1 MIVDVRRVPTVKTKC
16 VQVDAPLDLYL
27 AGREMVPTHNAMIA
41 SVISA
46 WFVSVHPPGQAIV
59 ITTAPTYHQVNA
71 ILWEELRKHHR
82 AAQAA
87 GLPLPGKIT
96 QDNQWKLKIGRAHV

>member
-1 MIVDVRRVPTVKTKC
+1 
-16 VQVDAPLDLYL
+16 
-27 AGREMVPTHNAMIA
+27 MVPTHRSMIA

-46 WFVSVHPPGQAIV
+46 WLVSVHPPGQAIV

-96 QDNQWKLKIGRAHV
+96 QDNQWKLSDGTLIGMGRKPADGDAHAFQGIHRPYEIGRAHV